1 MKALIAINYLKNLYF
16 PSENLN
22 EDNANIQV

>member
-1 MKALIAINYLKNLYF
+1 VRLYF

-22 EDNANIQV
+22 SCSECGWCDV